1 MCPRCRFYELTE
13 LMKTN
18 LHSRAFTLIELLVV
32 IAIIAILAALLLPA
46 LAQAKNKAK
55 DIACVNNLKQIDL
68 GLRLWA
74 GDQGDK
80 YPWQVSTTAGGSMG
94 SADWTDN
101 FRAASTELV
110 SVKLL
115 LSPTDAAKILN
126 RAATNW
132 TSLRGDMNVSYFIGT
147 GTNFSSLDKTIVIL
161 LGDRNVTGGG
171 GGLDASWNIFMGTSI
186 DVAWDSSLHVLKGN
200 IGTLDGSARKI
211 PTAALRENVAAEL
224 AGGVNPVIFS
234 KPRGVF

>member
-1 MCPRCRFYELTE
+1 MKTE
-13 LMKTN
+13 LRP
-18 LHSRAFTLIELLVV
+18 SAYTLIELLVV

-55 DIACVNNLKQIDL
+55 DIACINNLKQIDL

-80 YPWQVSTTAGGSMG
+80 YPWRVSTAAGGSMG
-94 SADWTDN
+94 SADWADN
-101 FRAASTELV
+101 FRVASTELV

-115 LSPTDAAKILN
+115 VCPTDATTILH

-132 TSLRGDMNVSYFIGT
+132 VSLRGDLNVSYFVGT
-147 GTNFSSLDKTIVIL
+147 GTNFSSLDKTTVVL

-171 GGLDASWNIFMGTSI
+171 GGLDASWNIYMGSSI
-186 DVAWDSSLHVLKGN
+186 DAAWDNSLHVLKGD
-200 IGTLDGSARKI
+200 IGTLDGSAHKI